1 MSRPRRNLPHNSKGR
16 RWIPTLV
23 LLAVLLFIFP
33 SIAAGLYV
41 DKLWF
46 ESLGFESV
54 FWYGIKARGLLFLV
68 LLGATASALWLGL
81 RMVIAVAGNA
91 KRLLVEIGGRLLE
104 PLSLETVKRIANWF
118 SLTFALIIA
127 AIMSSQWLVVAQYLN
142 RPAANDVVDPIFGR
156 SLNFYLFALPAIS
169 VALAWL
175 MLVAIVIVI
184 AAVLMYGSGVTVKL
198 RGLSLAASV
207 LLVAIALR
215 TLVSRYQLL
224 LDDHGLFTGIRYVD
238 DKVYALSLLATAVSL
253 VIAAVVMTLNGS
265 DRIRNAVLP
274 LALPVGVHILGG
286 VLIPGYVTT
295 FVVRPNELQ
304 AETPYIR
311 HNIAFTRKAFG
322 LDRVEEMPFE
332 PRRANAVFDPATHA
346 TTLSNM
352 RLWDWKALQDTL
364 RQVQV
369 IRTYYDFAD
378 VDIDRYTVDG
388 KLTSTMLAS
397 REMDLEKL
405 PAGTRNWVN
414 DRLIY
419 THGYGITM
427 NAASRFTPDGLP
439 DFLLSNMPVDSSFPG
454 IQVKRPEIY
463 FGELTNWPV
472 YVKTRQKEFNYPE
485 GDTNNYSTYEGSGG
499 IRMGSLLR
507 RLLLATEVG
516 DLSAVPFSNDIGP
529 DSVLLL
535 HRNVVDRV
543 SKLAPF
549 LTFDDDPYMVIGDDG
564 ALYWMLDA
572 YTTSNGYPYSRHM
585 LVGRRS
591 LNYIRNSVK
600 AVIDAYNGKVTFYIF
615 EDTDPLINAYQKIY
629 PELFRPKT
637 EMPDF
642 LVRHVRYP
650 ELLFQTQALMY
661 SSYHVD
667 DEKVFYSREDVW
679 SVAQQ
684 TRAQNDGQSAERID
698 PAYVLMTFPG
708 ESKLEFVSILSFT
721 PSKRNNM
728 IGWLA
733 GRSDGDAYG
742 TLRAYHLPK
751 TRFVDGPLQIQAR
764 IDQDPQLS
772 SQLTLWNQQG
782 SKVVRGNL
790 LVIPIDDVLL
800 YAEPIYLQAER
811 SPMPALRLIVLA
823 TQDRLAYATTFNEAL
838 RLLLENR
845 GGSAAQSQNGAVIT
859 ETAAGAA
866 TGSLISR
873 ANQALTDYRRLTS
886 EGKLGEAGAK
896 LEELKE
902 ILEELNRTK

>member
-1 MSRPRRNLPHNSKGR
+1 
-16 RWIPTLV
+16 
-23 LLAVLLFIFP
+23 
-33 SIAAGLYV
+33 
-41 DKLWF
+41 
-46 ESLGFESV
+46 
-54 FWYGIKARGLLFLV
+54 
-68 LLGATASALWLGL
+68 
-81 RMVIAVAGNA
+81 
-91 KRLLVEIGGRLLE
+91 
-104 PLSLETVKRIANWF
+104 
-118 SLTFALIIA
+118 
-127 AIMSSQWLVVAQYLN
+127 
-142 RPAANDVVDPIFGR
+142 
-156 SLNFYLFALPAIS
+156 
-169 VALAWL
+169 
-175 MLVAIVIVI
+175 
-184 AAVLMYGSGVTVKL
+184 
-198 RGLSLAASV
+198 
-207 LLVAIALR
+207 
-215 TLVSRYQLL
+215 
-224 LDDHGLFTGIRYVD
+224 
-238 DKVYALSLLATAVSL
+238 
-253 VIAAVVMTLNGS
+253 
-265 DRIRNAVLP
+265 
-274 LALPVGVHILGG
+274 
-286 VLIPGYVTT
+286 
-295 FVVRPNELQ
+295 
-304 AETPYIR
+304 
-311 HNIAFTRKAFG
+311 
-322 LDRVEEMPFE
+322 
-332 PRRANAVFDPATHA
+332 
-346 TTLSNM
+346 
-352 RLWDWKALQDTL
+352 
-364 RQVQV
+364 
-369 IRTYYDFAD
+369 
-378 VDIDRYTVDG
+378 
-388 KLTSTMLAS
+388 MLAS
-397 REMDLEKL
+397 REIDLEKL